1 MERRSDDDDGD
12 GPAAPIAETSAR
24 QQSASYSGGSDVRE
38 DVRAH
43 LRWEFSYASTDPME
57 ARCLVA
63 MEAGGGDLDSGK
75 VGGNGTVAEWLVRKF
90 TSPDVP
96 RAADG
101 AVREAAVAAN
111 AGSLLRE
118 AKNHKIGGLET
129 QLENELRFS
138 KRQAATRG
146 SQSKRLQK
154 VEQVCHFCILFC
166 TMQRMTSSCA
176 CL

>member
-1 MERRSDDDDGD
+1 MERRSGDGD
-12 GPAAPIAETSAR
+12 GPAAPIAETSAE

-75 VGGNGTVAEWLVRKF
+75 VDGNGTVAEWLVRKF
-90 TSPDVP
+90 TSPDEP
-96 RAADG
+96 SAADG

-111 AGSLLRE
+111 AGFLLRE
-118 AKNHKIGGLET
+118 AKSHKIGGGLET

-138 KRQAATRG
+138 KRQATTRG

-154 VEQVCHFCILFC
+154 VEQVCRFCILFC